1 MTVASKYCFVFF
13 PLVITT
19 LLFVRACA
27 CVTSWPIAFAERP
40 RFFRCK
46 QEVGGDPLRA
56 VQSTFHN
63 RESSYIEIEIDEYIY
78 TFSFC
83 FIFIPPVDFP
93 ASCRRSES
101 SPSRQLGVTTAR
113 APPSGGSVSPRR
125 CLHSYLLIPPERYTF
140 LM

>member
-93 ASCRRSES
+93 ASCREARVRRPVSLA
-101 SPSRQLGVTTAR
+101 SRQQGRPQVVAQSLLGVAFI
-113 APPSGGSVSPRR
+113 AI
-125 CLHSYLLIPPERYTF
+125 Y
-140 LM
+140 